1 MIKERKG
8 ARGVPVKIEAVD
20 FFYLSMPE
28 VTTEG
33 DGSQDALLVRV
44 AAGGYVGWGECEA
57 SPLVSIAAFV
67 CPMSHGACR
76 PVGASV
82 LGQRLD
88 SPEHIQRIAAQIELD
103 SMDLLQAPHTWSGVE
118 IALWDLLGKMRGE
131 PVWNLLGY
139 RETYGKLPY
148 ASQLFGD
155 TPAETYQLAVAA
167 RTQNF
172 RAVKFGW
179 GPIGRGNLQTDIEH
193 FRAAREGLGKDC
205 LLMVDVGQIFGHDVE
220 AAATRLPILVEVGA
234 VWLEEPFHTSALESY
249 AALSRRGTVKL
260 AGGEGAH
267 NFYMA
272 QHLIDY
278 GGVGYI
284 QVDCGRIGGIGPA
297 KRVADYAVSKGVTFV
312 NHTFTSHLAL
322 SASLQPYAGLRY
334 HEICEYP
341 FAPKP
346 LAREVTCNHL
356 ERDKEGYVAL
366 PNLPGLGI
374 ELDPQ
379 AIRRYFVP
387 VEIKLKGDIL
397 FKSSDG
403 F

>member
-1 MIKERKG
+1 MR
-8 ARGVPVKIEAVD
+8 KIEAVD

-44 AAGGYVGWGECEA
+44 AAGGLVGWGECEA

-82 LGQRLD
+82 LGQRLE
-88 SPEHIQRIAAQIELD
+88 SPEDIYRIASQIELD

-118 IALWDLLGKMRGE
+118 IALWDLLGKDRQQ
-131 PVWNLLGY
+131 PVWRLLGY
-139 RETYGKLPY
+139 RESFRKLPY
-148 ASQLFGD
+148 ASQLFGE
-155 TPAETYQLAVAA
+155 TPAQTYERAAAA
-167 RTQNF
+167 RQQNF

-179 GPIGRGNLQTDIEH
+179 GPIGRGDLKTDVEH
-193 FRAAREGLGKDC
+193 FSAAREGLGKDP
-205 LLMVDVGQIFGHDVE
+205 LLMVDVGQIFGDDAE
-220 AAATRLPILVEVGA
+220 GAAARLPMLEKIGA
-234 VWLEEPFHTSALESY
+234 VWLEEPFHTSALDAY
-249 AALSRRGTVKL
+249 ASLSRKGNLKL

-278 GGVGYI
+278 GRVGYI

-297 KRVADYAVSKGVTFV
+297 KRVADYAASRAVTFV

-322 SASLQPYAGLRY
+322 SASLQPYAGMRSD
-334 HEICEYP
+334 EICEYP

-346 LAREVTCNHL
+346 LARELTSNHL
-356 ERDKEGYVAL
+356 ERDSQGYVAV
-366 PNLPGLGI
+366 PESPGLGI
-374 ELDPQ
+374 DINIE
-379 AIRRYFVP
+379 AARRYLVD
-387 VEIKLKGDIL
+387 VEIKVKRNVL
-397 FKSSDG
+397 FTSSDQM
-403 F
+403 